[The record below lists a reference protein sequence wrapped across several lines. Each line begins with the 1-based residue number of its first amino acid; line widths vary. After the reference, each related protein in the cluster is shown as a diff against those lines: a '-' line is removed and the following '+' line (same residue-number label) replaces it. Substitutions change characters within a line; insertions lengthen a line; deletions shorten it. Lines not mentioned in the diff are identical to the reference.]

1 MLPPGAEGHDATEG
15 ETMSTRETATEPTGT
30 PFDHAA
36 GRVDAGGDHH
46 AEASLLVAAMTLEEK
61 LGCLDGDLR
70 FWPGTAQMISGAYHT
85 RTWPA
90 ARVERLGIPGIEFA
104 DGPRGCVIGPA
115 TAFPVSMARGA
126 SFDPALEERIGDAIG
141 AELAAHGATYTG
153 AVCCNLLRHPAWGR
167 AQETYG
173 EDPHH
178 VGRMAVALTLGLQR
192 HVMACM
198 KHFALNSME
207 NSRFRVDVRIGE
219 RALHEVYL
227 PHFRA
232 VADAGVASVMSA
244 YNSVNGEWC
253 GENATLLRDILR
265 REWGWDGFVT
275 SDFTFGLRDAA
286 KSVEAGLNI
295 EMPFRQQRAMALPGA
310 VAAGEVDLD
319 VVDAL
324 VTETV
329 ATQLRFA
336 DRIAAVTRAEPDR
349 GVLACDAHRALA
361 YEAAVSS
368 ITLVRNDGPLLPVDP
383 TTMRRVAVLGRLA
396 RVANLGDHGSSDVH
410 PPAVVT
416 LLDGI
421 RGAFEPAGV
430 TVDHHDD
437 DATIAAGADL
447 VVVVVGF
454 TKHDEGEYLD
464 PAGLATMVHL
474 FPPMDHPDLGFADD
488 AERDAAFA
496 AMASAPAATGDEADA
511 GAGFTVPGGDRAR
524 LRLRAEHESLI
535 AAACAQASQV
545 VVCVMGGSA
554 VVMPWL
560 ADTAATLLVWYPGME
575 GGRALADVLT
585 GAAEPGGRLPFA
597 VAVDETDLVP
607 FDRDA
612 DVADYGLL
620 HGQWWL
626 DANAVAA
633 HLPFGFGL
641 GYTTWDLDDAS
652 VVAEANAGPGTPWP
666 ATATVAVANT
676 GTRDGTTVIHV
687 FAGVPDSHWDRPAWR
702 LVGFTKARIP
712 AGARE
717 QVDVAL
723 ELSALD
729 IRHDGT
735 WTREHAPVRLRVALH
750 AEHAGIE
757 RTVAP

>member
-1 MLPPGAEGHDATEG
+1 MLPPGEARHGLTEG
-15 ETMSTRETATEPTGT
+15 EHMGTHDTAADHAVT
-30 PFDHAA
+30 PFERAA
-36 GRVDAGGDHH
+36 RRVAAGGDHH
-46 AEASLLVAAMTLEEK
+46 AEAGLLVAAMTLEEK

-70 FWPGTAQMISGAYHT
+70 FWPGTAEMISGAYHT

-90 ARVERLGIPGIEFA
+90 ARVERLGVPGIEFA

-178 VGRMAVALTLGLQR
+178 VGRMAVALTRGLQH

-207 NSRFRVDVRIGE
+207 NSRFRVDVRIDE

-232 VADAGVASVMSA
+232 VAEAGVASVMSA
-244 YNSVNGEWC
+244 YNSMNGEWC

-265 REWGWDGFVT
+265 DEWGWDGFVT
-275 SDFTFGLRDAA
+275 SDFTFGLRDAC
-286 KSVEAGLNI
+286 KSVDAGLNI
-295 EMPFRQQRAMALPGA
+295 EMPFRQQRAMVLPA
-310 VAAGEVDLD
+310 AAAAGELDLD

-324 VTETV
+324 VAETV
-329 ATQLRFA
+329 ATLLRFA
-336 DRIAAVTRAEPDR
+336 DRISAVTHGER
-349 GVLACDAHRALA
+349 GPAILACDEHRALA

-368 ITLVRNDGPLLPVDP
+368 ITLVRNEDQLLPVDP
-383 TTMRRVAVLGRLA
+383 ASVRRVAVLGRLA
-396 RVANLGDHGSSDVH
+396 RVPNLGDHGSSNVY
-410 PPAVVT
+410 PPAVIT
-416 LLDGI
+416 PLDGI
-421 RGAFEPAGV
+421 RSMFEPTGAA
-430 TVDHHDD
+430 VDHSDD
-437 DATIAAGADL
+437 DPTLAAGADL

-464 PAGLATMVHL
+464 PAGLAKMVHL
-474 FPPMDHPDLGFADD
+474 FPPMDHPELGFRDD
-488 AERDAAFA
+488 AERDASFA
-496 AMASAPAATGDEADA
+496 AIASAPAVSSDDADG
-511 GAGFTVPGGDRAR
+511 GAGFTVPGGDRAS
-524 LRLRAEHESLI
+524 LRLRPEHEELI
-535 AAACAQASQV
+535 AAACAQSSKV

-560 ADTAATLLVWYPGME
+560 ADTTATLVIWYPGME

-585 GAAEPGGRLPFA
+585 GVAEPGGRLPFA
-597 VAVDETDLVP
+597 VPVDEADLVP

-626 DANAVAA
+626 DANGVAA

-641 GYTTWDLDDAS
+641 GYTTWELTAAS
-652 VVAEANAGPGTPWP
+652 VASEAGSEPGSPWP
-666 ATATVAVANT
+666 AVATVTVTNT
-676 GTRDGTTVIHV
+676 GTRDGATVIQV
-687 FAGVPDSHWDRPAWR
+687 FAAVPGSNWERPAWR
-702 LVGFTKARIP
+702 LVGFDKVRIP
-712 AGARE
+712 CGGAE
-717 QVDVAL
+717 QVAVAL
-723 ELSALD
+723 DLSTLD
-729 IRHDGT
+729 IRHDGA
-735 WTREHAPVRLRVALH
+735 WTREDAPVRLRVALH
-750 AEHAGIE
+750 AGDAGIE
-757 RTVAP
+757 LTTAP